1 MCVNTMNGE
10 GSGSGVLMCIVII
23 IGKGGECAGNVLGV
37 GSIS

>member
-23 IGKGGECAGNVLGV
+23 IGKGGGV
-37 GSIS
+37 